1 MVTEVIMTEDR
12 APVSSI
18 CSNDDSFVV
27 LERFTEEQTN
37 NESQQNPA
45 AHKSS
50 TSVLS
55 FAPDE
60 SLTSD
65 KSKNSQGIPLDMLMQ
80 NMKPEEIQKR
90 LHDLI
95 QENLELKE
103 TLHQN
108 NLAMKQQFSTLQT
121 WQEEVFKVHKNHKEK
136 FEETKSL
143 ILKLMAEN
151 RDLKKSQNSN
161 VNGAPNNE
169 EISMVMSENT
179 NLRRQIETLQER
191 IDQLVQREKRLS
203 QPSAKEVELDEVV
216 KHLTRQWELAERSRR
231 QQSIELEHLTA
242 QQTRLQA
249 ELAAAQQQLQE
260 QATTKVFVPFSG
272 ENDRP
277 AVQQRVQKYQDLM
290 QLLKESVDSES
301 ERLASMESWMQLVE
315 PSKPVDNSLRLEI
328 NELRKL
334 LSEEQMQS
342 VARKEKLATV
352 FSSFQQLFVD
362 FKNVVDELETLK
374 EAQLT
379 KEMHNNAYDDMQRKG
394 FTEKLDSLTAQ
405 LMKKEE
411 DLALSKQQLDSLREC
426 VNFLQLEQKESQDA
440 ALSAENKGLAL
451 KVRSLTSE
459 ISNKDG
465 ELDRL
470 SKQLTKLTERIKELE
485 KENDI
490 IPLLR
495 TQVNVYQAD
504 FELERTSRAELA
516 GEKERLLQD
525 LRHLQ
530 RRNNQLIDDLQAYQ
544 EQHFNLAQRSHRN
557 SQERTPSP
565 PKPYEEEVPPPKRYT
580 CPNPECNMVFP
591 RPEPLELHVVDC
603 LHLT

>member
-1 MVTEVIMTEDR
+1 MTEDR

-27 LERFTEEQTN
+27 LERFTEERSDSN
-37 NESQQNPA
+37 SQQN
-45 AHKSS
+45 
-50 TSVLS
+50 SVPHNPPTPMLS
-55 FAPDE
+55 VREE
-60 SLTSD
+60 SLGND
-65 KSKNSQGIPLDMLMQ
+65 KRKNFQDIPLDMS
-80 NMKPEEIQKR
+80 PEEIQKR

-95 QENLELKE
+95 KENLELKE

-151 RDLKKSQNSN
+151 RELKKSQTSK

-169 EISMVMSENT
+169 EISMVMSENL
-179 NLRRQIETLQER
+179 NLKRQVETLQER
-191 IDQLVQREKRLS
+191 IDQLVQREKRPP
-203 QPSAKEVELDEVV
+203 QPTAKEIELDEVV
-216 KHLTRQWELAERSRR
+216 KHLTRQWELAERSCR
-231 QQSIELEHLTA
+231 QQSIELERLTA
-242 QQTRLQA
+242 QQSRLQA
-249 ELAAAQQQLQE
+249 ELATAQQQLQE
-260 QATTKVFVPFSG
+260 QTTTQVFAPFTN

-277 AVQQRVQKYQDLM
+277 GIQQRVQKYQDLM

-301 ERLASMESWMQLVE
+301 KRLASMESWMQLVE

-362 FKNVVDELETLK
+362 FKNVADELETLK

-379 KEMHNNAYDDMQRKG
+379 KEMHNNAYDEVQRKG
-394 FTEKLDSLTAQ
+394 FTEKIDALTAQ

-411 DLALSKQQLDSLREC
+411 DLVLSKQQLDSLREC
-426 VNFLQLEQKESQDA
+426 INVIQSEPKDSHSA
-440 ALSAENKGLAL
+440 SLSVENKGLAI
-451 KVRSLTSE
+451 KVQSLHSE
-459 ISNKDG
+459 ISTKEE

-470 SKQLTKLTERIKELE
+470 SKQLMKMTERVKELE
-485 KENDI
+485 KENEI
-490 IPLLR
+490 IPLLK
-495 TQVNVYQAD
+495 TQVSVYQTD

-516 GEKERLLQD
+516 GEKERLVQD

-544 EQHFNLAQRSHRN
+544 EQHFSLAQRPQRT
-557 SQERTPSP
+557 SQDRTPSP
-565 PKPYEEEVPPPKRYT
+565 PKPYEEEVPPPKRFP
-580 CPNPECNMVFP
+580 CPNPECHMVFP
-591 RPEPLELHVVDC
+591 TPAPLELHVIDC